1 MGQRVR
7 KSARSRRSSR
17 RKFLKLASLGGAGL
31 MADAL
36 LPVGA
41 LASAVE
47 LQALRQS
54 ICNAEAQLAPIIQEL
69 FAAGMPL
76 HLPAPPIP
84 AFRLEQLRE
93 QARNVAIQL
102 CNDLRPHSPEFLQQL
117 VAPEFLPMAGM
128 ATSYGA
134 SLVPTT
140 AEIQA
145 NMFAPAMLAGTDLGC
160 AGWVVMGVLIAAL
173 TGLAAADVKGI
184 IKAIMEGDV
193 LKYLDEMVEAI
204 RKDDMKKARG
214 ALRNALEA
222 IGKALKKLGG
232 EMVEKIMKAIAKKLA
247 AGWFA
252 FGLFVISFAMACY
265 DNWDDIKTHILG
277 S

>member
-7 KSARSRRSSR
+7 KPARSRRSSR
-17 RKFLKLASLGGAGL
+17 RRFLKLATLGGAGL
-31 MADAL
+31 VADAL
-36 LPVGA
+36 LPMQA
-41 LASAVE
+41 LASAAE

-54 ICNAEAQLAPIIQEL
+54 ICSAEAQLAPIVQEL

-84 AFRLEQLRE
+84 AFRLDQLRE
-93 QARNVAIQL
+93 QARNIAIQL
-102 CNDLRPHSPEFLQQL
+102 CDDLRPHSPEFLQQL
-117 VAPEFLPMAGM
+117 IAPEFLPMARM

-140 AEIQA
+140 AEIQTHL
-145 NMFAPAMLAGTDLGC
+145 FAPAVLAGADLGC
-160 AGWVVMGVLIAAL
+160 AGWVVMGVLISAL
-173 TGLAAADVKGI
+173 TGLATADVKGI
-184 IKAIMEGDV
+184 INAIMEGDV

-214 ALRNALEA
+214 ALRNVLEA
-222 IGKALKKLGG
+222 IGAALKKLGG
-232 EMVEKIMKAIAKKLA
+232 EMVEKIIQAVAKKLA
-247 AGWFA
+247 AGWFS
-252 FGLFVISFAMACY
+252 FGLFVVAFIMACY

-277 S
+277 G